1 MDFTQ
6 AVAVCVSSACA
17 SCVVDMLMTGAPRL
31 QTGIHAVLVRVNKC
45 PWNDGVFDAGLN
57 RLLLHIGQ
65 QIDHD
70 LTATL
75 HHPKDRWPLFF
86 QGATTSFAL
95 ESAATAFAS
104 LGFHSL
110 RLA

>member
-1 MDFTQ
+1 MRPQPAPQERPEAFHAIHMHFTQ
-6 AVAVCVSSACA
+6 AVAIVISGILSSSMVHALMVVSPGMQA
-17 SCVVDMLMTGAPRL
+17 S
-31 QTGIHAVLVRVNKC
+31 INAVLVRVNKC
-45 PWNDGVFDAGLN
+45 PWNNGVFDEGLN

-86 QGATTSFAL
+86 HG
-95 ESAATAFAS
+95 
-104 LGFHSL
+104 
-110 RLA
+110 